1 MRQHNSQRFAPHR
14 EKVRCITFDLDDT
27 LWECQPVIRRAE
39 ETFYRWLQ
47 QHHSSIT
54 DRYEYSALI
63 ESRIDYMQA
72 NQQHAFDLTRL
83 RKNWLRQLAREC
95 GVDVAMVDEGF
106 QVFWEARN
114 QVELFEGVRETLS
127 SLKPHF
133 VLGSITNGNA
143 DIHKVGLGQC
153 FDFSVTS
160 AEAGAAKPEQKI
172 FELAADK
179 AGTSLENLLHVGDD
193 SDRDVIGALR
203 CGAMA
208 AWVTPEDV
216 SEWAHTKMPHLV
228 VSHVAELPEYLL
240 SGTDAIR

>member
-1 MRQHNSQRFAPHR
+1 MRQHNSQRIAQHR

-27 LWECQPVIRRAE
+27 LWECKPVIRRAE

-47 QHHSSIT
+47 QHHASIT
-54 DRYEYSALI
+54 DRYDDSALI
-63 ESRIDYMQA
+63 QSRIAYMQA
-72 NQQHAFDLTRL
+72 NQHHAFDLTRL

-95 GVDVAMVDEGF
+95 GVDEAMVDEGF

-114 QVELFEGVRETLS
+114 QVELFEGVRETLL
-127 SLKPHF
+127 SLKPYF

-172 FELAADK
+172 FELAAEK

-208 AWVTPEDV
+208 AWVTPEGV
-216 SEWAHTKMPHLV
+216 SE
-228 VSHVAELPEYLL
+228 
-240 SGTDAIR
+240 